1 MVKIDKE
8 KNKYEVSAVN
18 AEIND
23 KSVIP
28 GRNGKI
34 VNKEASF
41 KKMKNYG
48 SYNEE
53 LYVFDE
59 VEPTISIDDYYDKYI
74 NYGRNDNNNVSL
86 VFKVEKDDSLDD
98 VLKLLKSNNVVA
110 TFFID
115 GIFLKNNEDKIKK
128 AIANGNEIEIL
139 SYDEKYDKLYFND
152 SLHKLFNITK
162 TSPKFCYAD
171 YDRKEV
177 LLLCD
182 RLGLHTVIP
191 TINTDINS
199 FGLVKDKLHSGSI
212 ISLKPSS
219 VNLNTIINY
228 IKQRGYNLVTLN
240 DLLLEELEK

>member
-152 SLHKLFNITK
+152 SLHKLFIITK